1 MNERLPNIAII
12 GLGLIGSSIALSTKR
27 TGAAANIVGFDK
39 SAEVRAEAKQIG
51 LPITLV
57 DDIKL
62 AVVDADIV
70 FLAVPVG
77 VMAQVVQQIILH
89 LKSGAILTDTG
100 STKRSIIDDINPLL
114 TGNIF
119 FVPGHPLA
127 GTEFSGPEAAQLG
140 LFEGK
145 INIICD
151 KGESS
156 KEAVEK
162 ISELYHI
169 LGMENIY
176 MNAQDHDIHSAY
188 VSHISHISSFCLALS
203 VMDKEKD
210 EKNILNMAG
219 SGFESTVR
227 LAKSNKE
234 MWTPIFTENKSN
246 ILAVLNDYIEKL
258 NSFKSAI
265 QEDNNEKI
273 NALILQA
280 NGIKKILK

>member
-1 MNERLPNIAII
+1 MILTVI
-12 GLGLIGSSIALSTKR
+12 GIGLIGGSIAKELKQKKFCNKVIGVDS
-27 TGAAANIVGFDK
+27 NINHQKIALNNKIVDEIYSLK
-39 SAEVRAEAKQIG
+39 QAVQMSDIILISIPVDNTSKVLKEVLDLVDKQIVFDVG
-51 LPITLV
+51 SIKEKVIQHVNAHPKRKNFVATHPI
-57 DDIKL
+57 
-62 AVVDADIV
+62 
-70 FLAVPVG
+70 
-77 VMAQVVQQIILH
+77 
-89 LKSGAILTDTG
+89 
-100 STKRSIIDDINPLL
+100 
-114 TGNIF
+114 
-119 FVPGHPLA
+119 A
-127 GTEFSGPEAAQLG
+127 GTEFSGPEAAHIG
-140 LFEGK
+140 LFKGK
-145 INIICD
+145 INIICN
-151 KGESS
+151 KEESS

-265 QEDNNEKI
+265 KEDDYEKL
-273 NALILQA
+273 NDLILQA
-280 NGIKKILK
+280 NGIKKILN

>member
-1 MNERLPNIAII
+1 MILTVI
-12 GLGLIGSSIALSTKR
+12 GIGLIGGSMAMELKQKKFCTKVIGVDSNVNHQKIALNKK
-27 TGAAANIVGFDK
+27 IVDEIHSLEQAIRMSDIVLISIPVDNTSK
-39 SAEVRAEAKQIG
+39 VLKEVLDLVDKQIVLDVG
-51 LPITLV
+51 SIKEKVTQHVNLHPKRKNFVATHPI
-57 DDIKL
+57 
-62 AVVDADIV
+62 
-70 FLAVPVG
+70 
-77 VMAQVVQQIILH
+77 
-89 LKSGAILTDTG
+89 
-100 STKRSIIDDINPLL
+100 
-114 TGNIF
+114 
-119 FVPGHPLA
+119 A
-127 GTEFSGPEAAQLG
+127 GTEFSGPEAAHLG
-140 LFEGK
+140 LFKGK

-151 KGESS
+151 KEESS
-156 KEAVEK
+156 KEAVER

-176 MNAQDHDIHSAY
+176 MNAKDHDIHSAY

-265 QEDNNEKI
+265 QEDNNEKL

>member
-1 MNERLPNIAII
+1 MILTVI
-12 GLGLIGSSIALSTKR
+12 GIGLIGGSIAKELKQKKFCNKVIGVDS
-27 TGAAANIVGFDK
+27 NINHQKIALNNKIVDEIYSLK
-39 SAEVRAEAKQIG
+39 QAVQMSDIILISIPVDNTSKVLKEVLDLVDKQIVFDVG
-51 LPITLV
+51 SIKEKVIQYVNPHPKRKNFVATHPI
-57 DDIKL
+57 
-62 AVVDADIV
+62 
-70 FLAVPVG
+70 
-77 VMAQVVQQIILH
+77 
-89 LKSGAILTDTG
+89 
-100 STKRSIIDDINPLL
+100 
-114 TGNIF
+114 
-119 FVPGHPLA
+119 A
-127 GTEFSGPEAAQLG
+127 GTEFSGPEAAHIG
-140 LFEGK
+140 LFKGK
-145 INIICD
+145 INIICN
-151 KGESS
+151 KEESS
-156 KEAVEK
+156 KEAIEK

-265 QEDNNEKI
+265 KEDDYEKL
-273 NALILQA
+273 NDLILQA
-280 NGIKKILK
+280 NGIKKILN

>member
-1 MNERLPNIAII
+1 MQN
-12 GLGLIGSSIALSTKR
+12 
-27 TGAAANIVGFDK
+27 V
-39 SAEVRAEAKQIG
+39 
-51 LPITLV
+51 
-57 DDIKL
+57 
-62 AVVDADIV
+62 
-70 FLAVPVG
+70 
-77 VMAQVVQQIILH
+77 
-89 LKSGAILTDTG
+89 
-100 STKRSIIDDINPLL
+100 
-114 TGNIF
+114 
-119 FVPGHPLA
+119 
-127 GTEFSGPEAAQLG
+127 
-140 LFEGK
+140 
-145 INIICD
+145 
-151 KGESS
+151 
-156 KEAVEK
+156 
-162 ISELYHI
+162 
-169 LGMENIY
+169 Y

-234 MWTPIFTENKSN
+234 MWTPIFTENKTN

-265 QEDNNEKI
+265 QEDNNEKL

>member
-1 MNERLPNIAII
+1 MILTVI
-12 GLGLIGSSIALSTKR
+12 GIGLIGGSMAMELKQKKFCTKVIGVDSNVKHKKIALDKK
-27 TGAAANIVGFDK
+27 IVDEIHSLEQAIK
-39 SAEVRAEAKQIG
+39 MSDIVLISIPVDNTSKVLKEVLDLVDKQIVLDVG
-51 LPITLV
+51 SIKEKVTQYVNSHPKRKNFVATHPI
-57 DDIKL
+57 
-62 AVVDADIV
+62 
-70 FLAVPVG
+70 
-77 VMAQVVQQIILH
+77 
-89 LKSGAILTDTG
+89 
-100 STKRSIIDDINPLL
+100 
-114 TGNIF
+114 
-119 FVPGHPLA
+119 A
-127 GTEFSGPEAAQLG
+127 GTEFSGPEAAHLG
-140 LFEGK
+140 LFKGK

-151 KGESS
+151 KEESS

-176 MNAQDHDIHSAY
+176 MNAKDHDIHSAY

-265 QEDNNEKI
+265 QEDNNEKL

>member
-1 MNERLPNIAII
+1 MILTVI
-12 GLGLIGSSIALSTKR
+12 GIGLIGGSIAKELKQKKFCNKVIGVDS
-27 TGAAANIVGFDK
+27 NINHQKIALNNKIVDEIYSLK
-39 SAEVRAEAKQIG
+39 QAVQMSDIILISIPVDNTSKVLKEVLDLVDKQIVFDVG
-51 LPITLV
+51 SIKEKVIQHVNAHQKRKNFVATHPI
-57 DDIKL
+57 
-62 AVVDADIV
+62 
-70 FLAVPVG
+70 
-77 VMAQVVQQIILH
+77 
-89 LKSGAILTDTG
+89 
-100 STKRSIIDDINPLL
+100 
-114 TGNIF
+114 
-119 FVPGHPLA
+119 A
-127 GTEFSGPEAAQLG
+127 GTEFSGPEAAHIG
-140 LFEGK
+140 LFKGK
-145 INIICD
+145 INIICN
-151 KGESS
+151 KEESS

-265 QEDNNEKI
+265 KEDDYEKL
-273 NALILQA
+273 NDLILQA
-280 NGIKKILK
+280 NGIKKILN

>member
-1 MNERLPNIAII
+1 MILTVI
-12 GLGLIGSSIALSTKR
+12 GIGLIGGSIAKELKQKKFCNKVIGVDS
-27 TGAAANIVGFDK
+27 NINHQKIALNNKIVDEIYSLK
-39 SAEVRAEAKQIG
+39 QAVQMSDIILISIPVDNTSKVLKEVLDLVDKQIVFDVG
-51 LPITLV
+51 SIKEKVIQHVNAHPKRKNFVATHPI
-57 DDIKL
+57 
-62 AVVDADIV
+62 
-70 FLAVPVG
+70 
-77 VMAQVVQQIILH
+77 
-89 LKSGAILTDTG
+89 
-100 STKRSIIDDINPLL
+100 
-114 TGNIF
+114 
-119 FVPGHPLA
+119 A
-127 GTEFSGPEAAQLG
+127 GTEFSGPEAAHIG
-140 LFEGK
+140 LFKEK
-145 INIICD
+145 INIICN
-151 KGESS
+151 KEESS
-156 KEAVEK
+156 KEAVMK

-265 QEDNNEKI
+265 KEDDYEKL
-273 NALILQA
+273 NDLILQA
-280 NGIKKILK
+280 NGIKKILN

>member
-1 MNERLPNIAII
+1 MILTVI
-12 GLGLIGSSIALSTKR
+12 GIGLIGGSIAKELKQKKFCNKVIGVDS
-27 TGAAANIVGFDK
+27 NINHQKIALNNKIVDEIYSLK
-39 SAEVRAEAKQIG
+39 QAVQMSDIILISIPVDNTSKVLKEVLDLVDKQIVFDVG
-51 LPITLV
+51 SIKEKVIQHVNAHQKRKNFVATHPI
-57 DDIKL
+57 
-62 AVVDADIV
+62 
-70 FLAVPVG
+70 
-77 VMAQVVQQIILH
+77 
-89 LKSGAILTDTG
+89 
-100 STKRSIIDDINPLL
+100 
-114 TGNIF
+114 
-119 FVPGHPLA
+119 A
-127 GTEFSGPEAAQLG
+127 GTEFSGPEAAHIG
-140 LFEGK
+140 LFKGK
-145 INIICD
+145 INIICN
-151 KGESS
+151 KEESS
-156 KEAVEK
+156 KEAVEN

-265 QEDNNEKI
+265 KEDDYEKL
-273 NALILQA
+273 NDLILQA
-280 NGIKKILK
+280 NGIKKILN

>member
-1 MNERLPNIAII
+1 MILTVI
-12 GLGLIGSSIALSTKR
+12 GIGLIGGSIAKELKQKKFCNKVIGVDSSINHQKIALNNK
-27 TGAAANIVGFDK
+27 IVDEIYSLK
-39 SAEVRAEAKQIG
+39 QAVQMSDIILISIPVDNTSKVLKEVLDLVDKQIVFDVG
-51 LPITLV
+51 SIKEKVIQHVNPHPKRKNFVATHPI
-57 DDIKL
+57 
-62 AVVDADIV
+62 
-70 FLAVPVG
+70 
-77 VMAQVVQQIILH
+77 
-89 LKSGAILTDTG
+89 
-100 STKRSIIDDINPLL
+100 
-114 TGNIF
+114 
-119 FVPGHPLA
+119 A
-127 GTEFSGPEAAQLG
+127 GTEFSGPEAAHIG
-140 LFEGK
+140 LFKGK
-145 INIICD
+145 INIICN
-151 KGESS
+151 KEESS

-246 ILAVLNDYIEKL
+246 ILAVLNDYIDKL

-265 QEDNNEKI
+265 QEDDYEKL
-273 NALILQA
+273 NDLILQA
-280 NGIKKILK
+280 NGIKKILN

>member
-1 MNERLPNIAII
+1 MILTVI
-12 GLGLIGSSIALSTKR
+12 GIGLIGGSMAMELKQKKFCSKVIGVDSNINHQKIALNKK
-27 TGAAANIVGFDK
+27 IVDEIHSLEQAIIMSDIVLISIPVDNTSNVLK
-39 SAEVRAEAKQIG
+39 EVLDLVDKQIVLDVG
-51 LPITLV
+51 SIKEKVTQYVNSHPKRKNFVATHPI
-57 DDIKL
+57 
-62 AVVDADIV
+62 
-70 FLAVPVG
+70 
-77 VMAQVVQQIILH
+77 
-89 LKSGAILTDTG
+89 
-100 STKRSIIDDINPLL
+100 
-114 TGNIF
+114 
-119 FVPGHPLA
+119 A
-127 GTEFSGPEAAQLG
+127 GTEFSGPEAAHLG

-145 INIICD
+145 INIICN
-151 KGESS
+151 KEESS
-156 KEAVEK
+156 KEAIEK

>member
-1 MNERLPNIAII
+1 MIFTVI
-12 GLGLIGSSIALSTKR
+12 GIGLIGGSMAMELKQKKFCSKVIGVDSNINHQKIALNKK
-27 TGAAANIVGFDK
+27 IVDEIHSLEQAIIMSDIVLISIPVDNTSNVLK
-39 SAEVRAEAKQIG
+39 EVLDLVDKQIVLDVG
-51 LPITLV
+51 SIKEKVTQYVNSHPKRKNFVATHPI
-57 DDIKL
+57 
-62 AVVDADIV
+62 
-70 FLAVPVG
+70 
-77 VMAQVVQQIILH
+77 
-89 LKSGAILTDTG
+89 
-100 STKRSIIDDINPLL
+100 
-114 TGNIF
+114 
-119 FVPGHPLA
+119 A

-151 KGESS
+151 KEESS